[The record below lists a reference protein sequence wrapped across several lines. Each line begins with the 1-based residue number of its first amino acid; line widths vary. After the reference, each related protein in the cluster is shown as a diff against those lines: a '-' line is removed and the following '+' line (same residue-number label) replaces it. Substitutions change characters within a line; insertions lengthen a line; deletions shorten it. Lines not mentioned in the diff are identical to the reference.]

1 MSLFLAVLTPFLGAA
16 LVAGAAR
23 RGRAAAA
30 WSAGGVALLALILL
44 LPAMAAS
51 FGGATTIQRLSWIPA
66 AGLDLAFRL
75 DGLGLLF
82 SLLILGIGLLV
93 ILYAHYYLSAQD
105 SLGRL
110 YAYLLLFMGSMLGV
124 VLSENIIQLLIFWEL
139 TSLSSFLLIAYW
151 RKREAARRGAKLAL
165 AITGAGGLALLA
177 GFLLLGEMVGSYE
190 LSVVLASGDAVR
202 AHPRYLPMLLLILL
216 GAFTKSAQFPFH
228 FWLPHAMAAPTPVS
242 AYLHSAT
249 MVKAGVFL
257 LARFFPTLSG
267 TPEWTWLVGG
277 IGLVTLL
284 LGAVIALF
292 KHDLKGLLAYSTIS
306 HLGLITALFGIG
318 TPLAAVAGV
327 FHIINHAIFKAGLF
341 MAAGIID
348 HECGTR
354 DMRRINGLWKY
365 MPHTATLAMVAAA
378 AMAGVPLAN
387 GFLSKEMFFAEA
399 VSAGGQMRFGWLL
412 PAAVTVAGV
421 FAVAYSLRFIHDVFF
436 NGEPI
441 DLPKTPH
448 EPPRWMKV
456 PVEILVALCLLV
468 GIFPAHTVEPL
479 LAVAA
484 AAVLQ
489 GPLPEHDLAL
499 WHGFN
504 PALWM
509 SLIAML
515 GGVLLYLGR
524 KPLFALHDRFEG
536 RLDARAIFERRLE
549 SALAFARR
557 VTAALDTGSL
567 QRQAALFIVSALL
580 LGGSGL
586 LLAPAALTGS
596 RPLLPV
602 DGVSLMA
609 ALALVA
615 AALAA
620 TALHRRRLTA
630 LILTGAV
637 GLIVALV
644 FVKFSAPDLALTQL
658 SVEVVTVVLLLLA
671 LYFLPQTTPA
681 ESSKS
686 RRWRDGGIALAAGGG
701 AAALAWAVLT
711 RPVDSIAGW
720 FLENSVAGG
729 GGRNVVNV
737 ILVDFRGFDTF
748 GEITVLAIAAL
759 GIFAL
764 LENLRL
770 PGPTRDFNDPL
781 GRAWDA
787 DLHPVIM
794 ATFARL
800 LLPLALLVSAFI
812 LLRGHNLP
820 GGGFIAGLVTA
831 IALIMQYLANGVA
844 WTHARLPAQTH
855 PLIAAGLILALLT
868 GAASW
873 LFGRP
878 FLTSAFGHVE
888 LPGLGTLVGEF
899 ELASAMAFDL
909 GVYLVVVGAT
919 LLILINLGLA
929 HHASHPGDADVK
941 KANLRWKP

>member
-1 MSLFLAVLTPFLGAA
+1 MNLLLAVLTPFIGAA
-16 LVAGAAR
+16 WVAWASR

-30 WSAGGVALLALILL
+30 WSAGGVALLALLL
-44 LPAMAAS
+44 LWPALTAGFA
-51 FGGATTIQRLSWIPA
+51 GQTTIERLAWIPA

-82 SLLILGIGLLV
+82 AAMILGIGGLV
-93 ILYAHYYLSAQD
+93 ILYAYYYLSHQD

-110 YAYLLLFMGSMLGV
+110 YAYLLLFMGAMLGV
-124 VLSENIIQLLIFWEL
+124 VLSENLIQLLVFWEL

-165 AITGAGGLALLA
+165 TITGAGGLALLA
-177 GFLLLGEMVGSYE
+177 GFLLLGEIVGSYE
-190 LSVVLASGDAVR
+190 LSVVLASGDAIR
-202 AHPRYLPMLLLILL
+202 AHPLYLPALVLILL

-257 LARFFPTLSG
+257 LARLFPALSG

-277 IGLVTLL
+277 TGLATLL
-284 LGAVIALF
+284 LGAVVALF

-306 HLGLITALFGIG
+306 HLGLVTALFGIG

-327 FHIINHAIFKAGLF
+327 FHIINHATFKAGLF

-365 MPHTATLAMVAAA
+365 MPHTAVLAMVAAA
-378 AMAGVPLAN
+378 AMAGVPLFN

-399 VSAGGQMRFGWLL
+399 VDAAGQLRFGIWL
-412 PAAVTVAGV
+412 PAAVTLAGV

-441 DLPKTPH
+441 DLPRTPH

-456 PVEILVALCLLV
+456 PVEILVVICLLV
-468 GIFPAHTVEPL
+468 GILPAQTVEPL

-484 AAVLQ
+484 GAVLQ

-499 WHGFN
+499 WHGVS

-509 SLIAML
+509 SVIAL
-515 GGVLLYLGR
+515 AGGVLLYLGR
-524 KPLFALHDRFEG
+524 KPLFRLHDRIEG
-536 RLDARAIFERRLE
+536 RLDARAIYEHLLE
-549 SALAFARR
+549 GTLAFAHRA
-557 VTAALDTGSL
+557 TAAFDTGSL
-567 QRQAALFIVSALL
+567 QRQATLIVVSALVLAGTGL
-580 LGGSGL
+580 LGAA
-586 LLAPAALTGS
+586 APLTGP

-609 ALALVA
+609 GLALVA
-615 AALAA
+615 ATLAA
-620 TALHRRRLTA
+620 TFLHRRRFVALT
-630 LILTGAV
+630 LVGAV
-637 GLIVALV
+637 GLLVALV
-644 FVKFSAPDLALTQL
+644 FIKFSAPDLALTQL

-671 LYFLPQTTPA
+671 LYFLPQATPA
-681 ESSKS
+681 EISSS
-686 RRWRDGGIALAAGGG
+686 RRWRDGTLAVLAAGG
-701 AAALAWAVLT
+701 AAVLAWAVLT
-711 RPVDSIAGW
+711 READSIAGW
-720 FLENSVAGG
+720 FLANSVSGG
-729 GGRNVVNV
+729 GGTNVVNV

-748 GEITVLAIAAL
+748 GEITVLGIAAL

-764 LENLRL
+764 LENLNL
-770 PGPTRDFNDPL
+770 PAPRHDAH

-787 DLHPVIM
+787 DIHPLIM

-800 LLPLALLVSAFI
+800 LLPLALLVSIFI
-812 LLRGHNLP
+812 FLRGHNLP
-820 GGGFIAGLVTA
+820 GGGFIAGLITA
-831 IALIMQYLANGVA
+831 IALIMQYLANGVT
-844 WTHARLPAQTH
+844 WMHARLPAHTH
-855 PLIAAGLILALLT
+855 PWIAAGLVVALATGLT
-868 GAASW
+868 SW

-878 FLTSAFGHVE
+878 FLTSAFGHVSVP
-888 LPGLGTLVGEF
+888 LIGGF
-899 ELASAMAFDL
+899 EIASAMAFDL

-929 HHASHPGDADVK
+929 HHVSHEHRAEDRA
-941 KANLRWKP
+941 